1 MKEGKKGKSLTTAY
15 GEKRVWLRPLW
26 AGILGFLTVCAIPF
40 MLPIKGEELKFTNS
54 ITAFL
59 LWLGFSYLMNMVL
72 KHSFSGKKRKWLIPG
87 LFSLIFSVCMTFG
100 AQLEQKGSVT
110 FTSPAL
116 WLSVLVLTGAGSLVV
131 RFFWDRLWKLKKTEK
146 KELFLTEAGKKAE
159 TENRTEA
166 GNAPAAGS
174 EGKKGEVRCFLL
186 TVGLIFGCYLPVFLA
201 VYPGFFVYDAQDELM
216 QVITRNFS
224 THHPLLHVLLMGG
237 IIQLVYKISGSY
249 NLGIACYTLFQM
261 AALSCVYA
269 WCLKQLKK
277 EGMGFFGRILT
288 ALYFG
293 LCPVIVMFSL
303 CSAKDGL
310 FTGMLLIMV
319 VLFRELCRAPEE
331 FFYKKTHVALLGI
344 SSFLMM
350 MLRHNGF
357 YAFLVFAVLLLLF
370 YKKPEFV
377 KRRKA
382 ILLLFAVV
390 FSGYFLINEGLT
402 AVFHA
407 NASENQE
414 LLTVPIQQLARVY
427 QTEEDSLSEEDK
439 NTLYEILPEEALSR
453 YVPKVSDGVKIDF
466 NNEAYSQN
474 PGKYLKLWFKLGAQH
489 PFTYLNAWFMTSYGF
504 WYPDTVIDVYRGNS
518 VFTFT
523 YGDSS
528 YFGYEV
534 EQPGTRESRLP
545 FLAEI
550 YRKMSLEIF
559 QQRIPVISMLF
570 SPGFLF
576 FVYLFFICFF
586 WYSKDYTRLMPYLL
600 PGLLWLTVILGP
612 TYLVRYVVFLWVLLP
627 VLVWDFLRGC
637 SRDCGAQ
644 HGT

>member
-15 GEKRVWLRPLW
+15 GEKRVWLRSLW
-26 AGILGFLTVCAIPF
+26 AGILGFLTICAIPS

-100 AQLEQKGSVT
+100 AQLEQKGSVA

-116 WLSVLVLTGAGSLVV
+116 WLSVLVLTGAGSFVV

-146 KELFLTEAGKKAE
+146 KELFLKEAGKKAE

-166 GNAPAAGS
+166 GNAA
-174 EGKKGEVRCFLL
+174 
-186 TVGLIFGCYLPVFLA
+186 GLIFVCYLPVFLA

-269 WCLKQLKK
+269 WCLKRLKK
-277 EGMGFFGRILT
+277 EGMGLFGRVLT

-331 FFYKKTHVALLGI
+331 FFYKKTHVALLGT
-344 SSFLMM
+344 SSFFMM

-357 YAFLVFAVLLLLF
+357 YAFLVFAVLLLLL
-370 YKKPEFV
+370 YRKPEFV

-390 FSGYFLINEGLT
+390 FSGYLLINEGLT

-407 NASENQE
+407 DASENQE
-414 LLTVPIQQLARVY
+414 LLTVPVQQMARVY
-427 QTEEDSLSEEDK
+427 QTEEDTLSEEDK

-534 EQPGTRESRLP
+534 EQPGTRESKLP

>member
-1 MKEGKKGKSLTTAY
+1 MEEGRKGFKLTTVY
-15 GEKRVWLRPLW
+15 GEKWARLRFLR
-26 AGILGFLTVCAIPF
+26 AAVLGFLLVCAIPA
-40 MLPIKGEELKFTNS
+40 MLPVKGEELKFTNS

-59 LWLGFSYLMNMVL
+59 LWAALSYLMNVVL
-72 KHSFSGKKRKWLIPG
+72 KHPFAGKKSRWLIPG
-87 LFSLIFSVCMTFG
+87 LFSLIFSVCMAFG
-100 AQLEQKGSVT
+100 AQLEQKESVA
-110 FTSPAL
+110 FTSPSL
-116 WLSVLVLTGAGSLVV
+116 WLSVLAFTGAGSPAV
-131 RFFWDRLWKLKKTEK
+131 RFFWDRLSEKRKTERAK
-146 KELFLTEAGKKAE
+146 
-159 TENRTEA
+159 
-166 GNAPAAGS
+166 S
-174 EGKKGEVRCFLL
+174 GEKPEIRCFLF
-186 TVGLIFGCYLPVFLA
+186 TAGLIFVCYLPVFLA

-261 AALSCVYA
+261 TVLSCVFA
-269 WCLKQLKK
+269 WCIGRLKK
-277 EGMGFFGRILT
+277 EGMGLFGRVLT

-293 LCPVIVMFSL
+293 LWPVIVMFSL

-319 VLFRELCRAPEE
+319 VLLRELCRAPEK
-331 FFYKKTHVALLGI
+331 FFHKKTHVFLLGI

-357 YAFLVFAVLLLLF
+357 YAFLVFVVLLLLCCR
-370 YKKPEFV
+370 KPEFV
-377 KRRKA
+377 KQRKA
-382 ILLLFAVV
+382 FLLLSAAVFA
-390 FSGYFLINEGLT
+390 GYFLINEGLV
-402 AVFHA
+402 AAFHA
-407 NASENQE
+407 DASENQE
-414 LLTVPIQQLARVY
+414 LLTVPVQQMARVY
-427 QTEEDSLSEEDK
+427 QTEGDGLSEEDR
-439 NTLYEILPEEALSR
+439 NTLYEILPEEALKR
-453 YVPKVSDGVKIDF
+453 YVPKVSDGVKVDF

-474 PGKYLKLWFKLGAQH
+474 PGKYLKLWFKLGIQH

-534 EQPGTRESRLP
+534 EQPGVRESKIP
-545 FLAEI
+545 FLSEI

-559 QQRIPVISMLF
+559 QQRVPVLSMLF

-586 WYSKDYTRLMPYLL
+586 WYQGDYTCLMPYLL

-612 TYLVRYVVFLWVLLP
+612 TCLVRYVVFLWVLAP
-627 VLVWDFLRGC
+627 VLLWDFLHRF
-637 SRDCGAQ
+637 DN
-644 HGT
+644 

>member
-1 MKEGKKGKSLTTAY
+1 MEEGKKVKGLITAY
-15 GEKRVWLRPLW
+15 SEKRVWLRFLM
-26 AGILGFLTVCAIPF
+26 AGFLGFLTVCAIPS

-54 ITAFL
+54 ITSFL
-59 LWLGFSYLMNMVL
+59 LWIGLSYLMNLVL
-72 KHSFSGKKRKWLIPG
+72 KHSFSGKKKKWLISG
-87 LFSLIFSVCMTFG
+87 LFSFIFSVCMTFG

-131 RFFWDRLWKLKKTEK
+131 RFFWDRLLELKKSEK
-146 KELFLTEAGKKAE
+146 KELFLAEDGKKA
-159 TENRTEA
+159 
-166 GNAPAAGS
+166 
-174 EGKKGEVRCFLL
+174 EVRCFLL
-186 TVGLIFGCYLPVFLA
+186 TAGLIFACYLPVFLA

-261 AALSCVYA
+261 AVLSILFS
-269 WCLKQLKK
+269 WCIRRLKK
-277 EGMGFFGRILT
+277 EGMGLFGRVLT

-293 LCPVIVMFSL
+293 LFPVIVMFSL

-319 VLFRELCRAPEE
+319 VLFRELCQAPEE
-331 FFYKKTHVALLGI
+331 FFHKKTHGALLGI

-382 ILLLFAVV
+382 LLLLLTVIFA
-390 FSGYFLINEGLT
+390 GYFLINQGLT
-402 AVFHA
+402 AAFHA
-407 NASENQE
+407 DASENQE
-414 LLTVPIQQLARVY
+414 LLTVPIQQLARAY
-427 QTEEDSLSEEDK
+427 QTEGDTLSEEDK
-439 NTLYEILPEEALSR
+439 NTLYEILPKEALNR

-474 PGKYLKLWFKLGAQH
+474 PGKYLKLWLKLGVRH

-534 EQPGTRESRLP
+534 EQPGKRESKLP

-586 WYSKDYTRLMPYLL
+586 WYAGDHTRLMPYLL

-627 VLVWDFLRGC
+627 VLLWDILRGC

-644 HGT
+644 HGTLSKCKV

>member
-15 GEKRVWLRPLW
+15 GEKRVWLRSLW
-26 AGILGFLTVCAIPF
+26 AGILGFLTVCAIPS

-59 LWLGFSYLMNMVL
+59 LWLGFSYLMSMVL
-72 KHSFSGKKRKWLIPG
+72 KHSFSGKKRRWLIPG

-131 RFFWDRLWKLKKTEK
+131 RFFWDRLWELKKPEK
-146 KELFLTEAGKKAE
+146 KELFLTE
-159 TENRTEA
+159 
-166 GNAPAAGS
+166 AGS

-186 TVGLIFGCYLPVFLA
+186 TVGLIFVCYLPVFLA

-269 WCLKQLKK
+269 WCLKRLKK
-277 EGMGFFGRILT
+277 EGMGLFGRVLA

-350 MLRHNGF
+350 MFRHNGF
-357 YAFLVFAVLLLLF
+357 YAFLVFAVLLLLL
-370 YKKPEFV
+370 YRKPEFV

-382 ILLLFAVV
+382 ILLLFAMV
-390 FSGYFLINEGLT
+390 FSGYLLINEGLT

-407 NASENQE
+407 DASENQE
-414 LLTVPIQQLARVY
+414 LLTVPVQQMARVY
-427 QTEEDSLSEEDK
+427 QTEEDTLSEEDK
-439 NTLYEILPEEALSR
+439 NTLYEILPEEALNR

-534 EQPGTRESRLP
+534 EQPGTRESKLP

-586 WYSKDYTRLMPYLL
+586 WYTKDYTRLMPYLL

-637 SRDCGAQ
+637 SRDCG
-644 HGT
+644 HSMER